1 MYLLS
6 LYRIFKFALQNFGRN
21 IWLSIVTVTI
31 IVMSLFVMTMLIAI
45 NVVVQ
50 DTITNLENKVDVSVY
65 FKPETTSEDVAQ
77 IKENIEK
84 LSTVSETVL
93 ITKSEALDSFKN
105 RYENNPII
113 KQSLD
118 ELAVNPLGDIL
129 VIKAKNVSDYKS
141 ILAVLSQEE
150 LSQYIQESDFSDF
163 DKIISRISDVSEK
176 TNKIGIIVSLIFIG
190 IMILVV
196 FNTIRMAIYTHREE
210 ISIMRLVGA
219 SSRFIRSPFLL
230 EGVLY
235 ALISIVVVVAT
246 LFPILNAIQP
256 FIGSFFGEGSL
267 NLSQYF
273 QDNFWLV
280 FGSEFILISILNIIS
295 SALALRKYTKI

>member
-1 MYLLS
+1 
-6 LYRIFKFALQNFGRN
+6 
-21 IWLSIVTVTI
+21 
-31 IVMSLFVMTMLIAI
+31 MSLFVMTMLIAI